1 MMDVKFPIG
10 ELKVPE
16 QVTLKDVNESLEKI
30 KDYTS
35 RLRDTVDGLNDVE
48 LNKTYRDDSWNVR
61 ELVHHIADSQ
71 LNMYQRLKLAL
82 TDENPVV
89 PIFEQ
94 DRWAVLPDTKLP
106 VESSIKMLEGINERI
121 IALGKTLTENQLSC
135 IFTLENDGVISVGTK
150 MIKLSWHEEHHLAHI
165 KIALTK

>member
-1 MMDVKFPIG
+1 MNVKFPIG

-16 QVTLKDVNESLEKI
+16 QVTLKDINESLEKI

-35 RLRDTVDGLNDVE
+35 RLRDTVDGLSDVE

-89 PIFEQ
+89 PSFEQ
-94 DRWAVLPDTKLP
+94 DRWEIGRA
-106 VESSIKMLEGINERI
+106 SCRER
-121 IALGKTLTENQLSC
+121 
-135 IFTLENDGVISVGTK
+135 V
-150 MIKLSWHEEHHLAHI
+150 
-165 KIALTK
+165 

>member
-1 MMDVKFPIG
+1 
-10 ELKVPE
+10 
-16 QVTLKDVNESLEKI
+16 
-30 KDYTS
+30 S
-35 RLRDTVDGLNDVE
+35 RLRDTVEGLNDLE

-89 PIFEQ
+89 PSFER

-106 VESSIKMLEGINERI
+106 VENSINKLEGINDI
-121 IALGKTLTENQLSC
+121 IITLGESRTENQLSC
-135 IFTLENDGVISVGTK
+135 IIRLHNDGVISTGTK
-150 MIKLSWHEEHHLAHI
+150 MINVSWHEEHHLAHN

>member
-1 MMDVKFPIG
+1 MNVKFPIG

-16 QVTLKDVNESLEKI
+16 QVTLKDINESLEKI

-35 RLRDTVDGLNDVE
+35 RLRDTVDGLSDVE

-82 TDENPVV
+82 TDENPVEIGRASCRERV
-89 PIFEQ
+89 YILVVTIFIYN
-94 DRWAVLPDTKLP
+94 KY
-106 VESSIKMLEGINERI
+106 S
-121 IALGKTLTENQLSC
+121 
-135 IFTLENDGVISVGTK
+135 VIT
-150 MIKLSWHEEHHLAHI
+150 
-165 KIALTK
+165 